1 MKNEFG
7 FVWFGFGIFRFAFRF
22 AFYRYPNNTRTKKY
36 TSIVKKTFINV
47 NGIDCS
53 EIDNFLIDNSTVV
66 KEFRSELFCHLPV
79 QVN

>member
-7 FVWFGFGIFRFAFRF
+7 FVSVYFVSRFASHFTGT
-22 AFYRYPNNTRTKKY
+22 PTILVQKKY
-36 TSIVKKTFINV
+36 TIIVKKTFINV